1 MLARTPLRE
10 TLPDLLPVFPLSG
23 ALLLPHGRLPLN
35 IFEPRYLAMIE
46 DALATGRHIGMIQP
60 SSTAPAGPHGPALQQ
75 VGCIGRLVAFAE
87 TDDGRFLITLGGVMR
102 FVVAEEVDMCRG
114 YRRVRGEFTAY
125 TDDLAPLPDI
135 TNGPDRAAMLDALKP
150 YFARLGVDAN
160 WTALEK
166 MSDAVLVVTL
176 GMGCPFEPM
185 AKQALLEAA
194 TLAERAETLLALLRI
209 DGHGASGDADDGPR
223 RPS

>member
-10 TLPDLLPVFPLSG
+10 ALPDLLPVFPLSG

-46 DALATGRHIGMIQP
+46 DALAAGRHIGMIQP
-60 SSTAPAGPHGPALQQ
+60 SNAAPAGPHGPALQQ

-87 TDDGRFLITLGGVMR
+87 TDDGRFLVTLGGVMR
-102 FVVAEEVDMCRG
+102 FAVAEEVDMRRG
-114 YRRVRGEFTAY
+114 YRRVRGDFTAY
-125 TDDLAPLPDI
+125 ADDLSPLPEFAD
-135 TNGPDRAAMLDALKP
+135 GPDRAALLEALKP

-160 WTALEK
+160 WSALEK
-166 MSDAVLVVTL
+166 MSDATLVVTL

-194 TLAERAETLLALLRI
+194 TLSERAETLLALLRI
-209 DGHGASGDADDGPR
+209 DGHGDGSDTDDGPR